1 MKFGFVIR
9 RLALTGLAKE
19 PALVTFTHGLN
30 VIAGPSDTGKSFIVQ
45 CLDYALGSGDPPKL
59 IPEAEGY
66 DSVVLEIEANSD
78 ARVYTLVRSLRGG
91 EVRCTTDGQADRLLA
106 AKHEGGRDDTVSQFL
121 LDLSGLGTKK
131 LRTNEQGKTRPLS
144 FRDIAPLV
152 IIDEETVIKGTSPV
166 LSGQFTL
173 KTIESGVFRLL
184 LTGTDDSSI
193 IAKEDP
199 KIAKG
204 RQVGRIEL
212 LEGLLADTRKRSAEL
227 GDVADL
233 SFARERL
240 VRIEI
245 SIQSALEERNAAQS
259 TVFPLQAKRNSAW
272 TALRAVDSRLA
283 VVSELQTRFDLLDKQ
298 YHSDLRRLETI
309 AEAGVRLGQLREER
323 CPVCGAL
330 SEYHDHSHGGART
343 TPSDVSQAC
352 LAEAAK
358 TLKLVQDLKTTRDA
372 TAAEVALLTEMRDKH
387 QAEFNAVSVELRA
400 VLEQQVDVAAKNL
413 DDLRA
418 RAESCRR
425 SIELLERV
433 QELEELL
440 SEANKPKKKGKSK
453 VASAA
458 VSTAQA
464 DPFSK
469 EVEILLREWHFPSLD
484 RVSFSENDQDVVI
497 SGRARNSHGKGVR
510 AIIRA
515 AFNLALLRL
524 CVEEERPFPNFVVI
538 DSPLIV
544 YEEPDPGE
552 LSFPQDVKRHFWE
565 SVQASFVDAQV
576 IILENRRQLP
586 SDGILAEANVV
597 LFTGNE
603 QGRRGFIPHAAS
615 HP

>member
-1 MKFGFVIR
+1 M
-9 RLALTGLAKE
+9 
-19 PALVTFTHGLN
+19 
-30 VIAGPSDTGKSFIVQ
+30 
-45 CLDYALGSGDPPKL
+45 
-59 IPEAEGY
+59 
-66 DSVVLEIEANSD
+66 
-78 ARVYTLVRSLRGG
+78 
-91 EVRCTTDGQADRLLA
+91 
-106 AKHEGGRDDTVSQFL
+106 
-121 LDLSGLGTKK
+121 
-131 LRTNEQGKTRPLS
+131 
-144 FRDIAPLV
+144 
-152 IIDEETVIKGTSPV
+152 
-166 LSGQFTL
+166 
-173 KTIESGVFRLL
+173 
-184 LTGTDDSSI
+184 
-193 IAKEDP
+193 
-199 KIAKG
+199 
-204 RQVGRIEL
+204 
-212 LEGLLADTRKRSAEL
+212 
-227 GDVADL
+227 
-233 SFARERL
+233 
-240 VRIEI
+240 
-245 SIQSALEERNAAQS
+245 
-259 TVFPLQAKRNSAW
+259 
-272 TALRAVDSRLA
+272 
-283 VVSELQTRFDLLDKQ
+283 
-298 YHSDLRRLETI
+298 
-309 AEAGVRLGQLREER
+309 
-323 CPVCGAL
+323 CGAL

-372 TAAEVALLTEMRDKH
+372 TAAEVALLAEMRDKH

-413 DDLRA
+413 DDLRV

-484 RVSFSENDQDVVI
+484 RVSFSENDRDVVI

-603 QGRRGFIPHAAS
+603 QGRRGFIPQ
-615 HP
+615 